1 MECPLET
8 IHCPY
13 CGSQDIARGVDKEL
27 MTCRACGESE
37 EIPPLELI
45 QLEDRLARA
54 ISGHSIQDWKAKA
67 RQLATIFHRRWR
79 STMCYL
85 DPASSGAISHAHDLM
100 IRGMREEDADPRAQV
115 ARVILQRAIDADPA
129 LASIPQP
136 HDSAFL
142 DDWF

>member
-1 MECPLET
+1 MECPLDT

-13 CGSQDIARGVDKEL
+13 CGSQDIARGVGKEL
-27 MTCRACGESE
+27 MICRACGESE

-54 ISGHSIQDWKAKA
+54 ISGQSIQDWKAKA
-67 RQLATIFHRRWR
+67 KRLTTVFHRRWR

-85 DPASSGAISHAHDLM
+85 DPVSSAAISHAHDLM
-100 IRGMREEDADPRAQV
+100 IRGMREDDAIPRV
-115 ARVILQRAIDADPA
+115 KLARVMLQRVIDADPA
-129 LASIPQP
+129 LAPAPQP
-136 HDSAFL
+136 DDSAFL

>member
-1 MECPLET
+1 
-8 IHCPY
+8 
-13 CGSQDIARGVDKEL
+13 
-27 MTCRACGESE
+27 MTCRVCGESE
-37 EIPPLELI
+37 EVPPLELI

-100 IRGMREEDADPRAQV
+100 IRGMPENEAIPRAKL
-115 ARVILQRAIDADPA
+115 ARVILQRAIDADPT
-129 LASIPQP
+129 LATAPQP
-136 HDSAFL
+136 DDPAFL